1 MNEKSFKEY
10 LSEML
15 KVAQNYQRRLMWSE
29 DINITIDAST
39 YNKKLFC
46 TIYCHTYK
54 NGELSNTA
62 RFEISGFSSIDEV
75 GLQME
80 ELTEYLLPYLP

>member
-15 KVAQNYQRRLMWSE
+15 EVAQKYQRRLMWSE
-29 DINITIDAST
+29 DINISIDASV
-39 YNKKLFC
+39 YNGKLFC

-54 NGELSNTA
+54 YGELSNTA
-62 RFEISGFSSIDEV
+62 RFEISGLSSIDEV
-75 GLQME
+75 GLQMA